1 MSTGAYDVL
10 SEHQH
15 IRRLVDAI
23 DLALDKRG
31 QGGRAWIDELTPVLT
46 ELAVGLTSHFKGE
59 EAEFF
64 TDVTKRL
71 PRHAPTVERLV
82 AQHLRLSQDFA
93 LASDQLASL
102 DLNQQATVD
111 EFAATLSK
119 ALKLLR
125 THEEQENELMLMA
138 YWQDLGEAD

>member
-15 IRRLVDAI
+15 IRRMVDS
-23 DLALDKRG
+23 LEVALEKRA
-31 QGGRAWIDELTPVLT
+31 QGGREWLDEVTPVLI
-46 ELAVGLTSHFKGE
+46 ELATGLAAHFKGE

-64 TDVTKRL
+64 TDVNHRL

-82 AQHLRLSQDFA
+82 EQHKRLSQDFA
-93 LASDQLASL
+93 IVAGQVHAL
-102 DLNQQATVD
+102 DLANPGVVD
-111 EFAATLSK
+111 GFVSLLSK
-119 ALKLLR
+119 TLKLLR
-125 THEEQENELMLMA
+125 THEEQENELMLLA

>member
-15 IRRLVDAI
+15 IRRLVDSLE
-23 DLALDKRG
+23 LALEKRG
-31 QGGRAWIDELTPVLT
+31 NGGSSWKDEVAPVLE
-46 ELAVGLTSHFKGE
+46 ELATGLTSHFKGE

-64 TDVTKRL
+64 ADVSRRI
-71 PRHAPTVERLV
+71 PRHAPTVQRLLQ
-82 AQHLRLSQDFA
+82 QHGQLLEDFTT
-93 LASDQLASL
+93 LASQALKLSPEQSEIAEQFVTSL
-102 DLNQQATVD
+102 G
-111 EFAATLSK
+111 K

-125 THEEQENELMLMA
+125 NHEEQENELMLAA